1 VARLAFS
8 EASSALSVKVLG
20 NPIQNDQVS
29 FEVTGAEGQA
39 LQLQLLTPQGR
50 VVNHQLVPSAVANQR
65 HQLSVAGQAGSLF
78 LLQVSTLTQ
87 TQTVKVIKAQ

>member
-1 VARLAFS
+1 
-8 EASSALSVKVLG
+8 VKLLG
-20 NPIQNDQVS
+20 NPIQNDEVS

-50 VVNHQLVPSAVANQR
+50 VVNQQLVPRAEAIQQ
-65 HQLSVAGQAGSLF
+65 HQLSVAGQAGGLL
-78 LLQVSTLTQ
+78 LLQVSTPTQ

>member
-1 VARLAFS
+1 MGVGEKVEQL
-8 EASSALSVKVLG
+8 SAKLLG

-50 VVNHQLVPSAVANQR
+50 VVNQRLVPRAEATQR
-65 HQLSVAGQAGSLF
+65 HQLSVAGQAGGLF
-78 LLQVSTLTQ
+78 LLQVSTPTQ